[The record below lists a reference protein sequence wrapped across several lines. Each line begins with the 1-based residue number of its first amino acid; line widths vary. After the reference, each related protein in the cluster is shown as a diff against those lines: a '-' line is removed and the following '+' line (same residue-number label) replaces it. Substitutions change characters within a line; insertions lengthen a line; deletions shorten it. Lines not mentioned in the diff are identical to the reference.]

1 MAAPPPPYQGIQMP
15 AFPAGLPPPSFPPP
29 AGGFYQA
36 QPVGAQAAT
45 APEQALAQ
53 MQLQQ
58 QQMQIIQEPPAEAPP
73 AAPAEQQTA
82 ATTRLEENR
91 PPPLNT
97 NPTPV
102 RRGLFNFFRRG
113 NATDA
118 SQQQQQQQ
126 QQGPGQQQ
134 QPGATGGAPDPND
147 PDAAAAQLGPSAS
160 RAGSQAGSQG
170 GAAGAG
176 TEGGAGGAPGAG
188 AGQPQGP
195 GIMQK
200 EERDALQVAMVSYDN
215 SYKLQEEAPAVT
227 AAVILHFDTGRI
239 TGAPAPL
246 PSRLTAQHEGRFA
259 REELGLYREDQ
270 CVLSEN
276 SLNKTEQ
283 RIAKAATLDRALLA
297 EMAGGNAAAG
307 EQQVAIMAQ
316 RQAARAQ
323 EVQVQQLQV
332 GALPTLTEEEEKP
345 EAAEAPGPQGQLPPG
360 AASPPQGGQQQQPP
374 QAPMTPGGPMLP
386 MPPGPG
392 GSPPVMAAAQLPLSP
407 GAEAEAI
414 AAAGGAL
421 TPEQQ
426 AALQQ
431 QQQQQQQQQ
440 LAAQGLLPPGAQAGD
455 PAAMAAMAAVGG
467 GGGGDPIAAAMA
479 MAAAA
484 AGAPSAPAIQDPLFA
499 YQWLDENGLMVYVPN
514 PIKRD
519 KERPARRYDQDKE
532 MTRTY
537 VRRPVVEAVAGA
549 GGRGGGARGS
559 EARLY
564 RLDIEL
570 GRLEFGV
577 HPAMSQEDLL
587 AARLMALFRE
597 FKKREAVGLVLFYA
611 ARLAALEDSLLGARE
626 KLFALQATEAAAD
639 DVLDAYALLGKIER
653 EVAELR
659 QLKEEEEALLTRTV
673 RAMERQFEALRAVR
687 QQQGYALTNLELTV
701 LTKPPLEMSWK
712 QGVLTRERL
721 DVLLVAAEL
730 EDIAGLPRFPDPLPV
745 PDLADLPLP
754 RLNAAGAPMGAG
766 GPGGLGPGFL
776 GAPGAFGAYGAL
788 VPGGQAAAAAAAAM
802 AAGEAYT
809 FRLRRVESMCAAHS
823 ALLAEAVA
831 RLDALKNRPSADPED
846 PVLKALEEQVALLG
860 RAPRRVAM
868 MAEDALE
875 LQRRATEMVKAGQV
889 FVSRLPHLVPVLT
902 INPTGPAGAGLP
914 PAAQQQLALMQQ
926 QGQQPGQQQQ
936 QQMVMTPQGMMPAPG
951 QQPQGP
957 GQQPPGQQPWQQ
969 QQPKTVGKQGSKG
982 RYYIKLFVNHKF
994 VDQSDVATLAE
1005 NFSGDFKD
1013 LFSVQVSHFPESI
1026 LVQLFERHAL
1036 RDYFVAQVYV
1046 AVPGVSG
1053 TPHVDATPRPYQF
1066 TSLTAFRTRNA
1077 TNNPN
1082 GGGLS
1087 GAMPLMSADAGG
1099 GAGAGGGPGA
1109 FATVFPAGTLYVRC
1123 GWVSQRVAPG
1133 ASLEET
1139 VVPKA
1144 MTTYEN
1150 PLADRQREEGPLG
1163 TWAGQPGS
1171 GVLGAPDIEA
1181 GRSLMPPLPSVPVDR
1196 MLRRAAE
1203 RIGGKANRAQ
1213 IMRWLA
1219 DNVIDPNDPR
1229 NAPLL
1234 ELLKTHEAA
1243 SGALGDLFRLDI
1255 FPDVAMKDDRVADK
1269 RMSVLARRWQAGIY
1283 RAPDK
1288 NLLKGVRSVPLRAPL
1303 TAEETQHLDSQYL
1316 DQLALLEEAA
1326 DGTQLGLA
1334 RVMMARHEKAMQVQ
1348 IGARLTNAIKERE
1361 ERIRAF
1367 AIRVRAAAA
1376 RLAGGR
1382 TMARRFRTEDVVN
1395 DAPLPQFKLELGA
1408 IAQLLAPR
1416 RPLKRSK
1423 KLVKSLMASV
1433 PRETQLMV
1441 TIQRAANL
1449 PARMAN
1455 SAVGGTDD
1463 KRLRRGA
1470 GVDRRRGGRSG
1481 GDDGDEGGGGGLP
1494 SGAPDRLS
1502 QQRNCFVE
1510 VRFRSLSQRTI
1521 AVPGE
1526 FPIFNEEID
1535 LDVFRDDGRDTQ
1547 QAGPEDGSALE
1558 PSPSALQENS
1568 DLITFNVFDEIIVEP
1583 SEPLTLRRRDAEIS
1597 DPVRLPERERRFLG
1611 CVRVPLSAI
1620 YQMQVLE
1627 GTFKLE
1633 SPPVVLGYV
1642 QTSQRPATISIY
1654 MTLRPRLAA
1663 PAGDMDER
1671 VTSGEQEQVN
1681 RHAQRW
1687 RAALLGRAECRSR
1700 VVKVMAVD
1708 ADGAAVLVCRYVAAT
1723 LLPPS
1728 LAVNVAAGGAAVAAG
1743 GVEMLM
1749 LKLARFVA
1757 HVPYMED
1764 SGLHKRRNDIWTSS
1778 AELLHLSGGD
1788 FEEHAHLLAGY
1799 FLQLGLQAFVVAGT
1813 SLCGAR
1819 SMFVLTTGQAAAP
1832 PGQPQAPPPPL
1843 NLNAELL
1850 RLWNPL
1856 TGTVVSVKD
1865 PTGEMREVGQ
1875 LYDGTNIWANT
1886 QPTGRPWEMHWNLT
1900 NGRDWAPFFGAQ
1912 LPPREIATIQT
1923 TPLYEELEKQFYEEL
1938 EGRVEKKV
1946 EEALSQARAAGA
1958 YVTKPDNKVSRLLKN
1973 LLREMPK
1980 TCEAIAAASLAA
1992 SAALAEAAGKGPLEA
2007 PQHLGERH
2015 NLITG
2020 LQASHNERIRRE
2032 SKAEAVHG
2040 HILALPFSDS
2050 YLEAVAD
2057 AVLNTGIHRIADERV
2072 KFSTAVFVE
2081 PLGASFV
2088 CCMWIYVAA
2097 IRS

>member
-1 MAAPPPPYQGIQMP
+1 
-15 AFPAGLPPPSFPPP
+15 
-29 AGGFYQA
+29 
-36 QPVGAQAAT
+36 
-45 APEQALAQ
+45 
-53 MQLQQ
+53 
-58 QQMQIIQEPPAEAPP
+58 
-73 AAPAEQQTA
+73 
-82 ATTRLEENR
+82 
-91 PPPLNT
+91 
-97 NPTPV
+97 
-102 RRGLFNFFRRG
+102 
-113 NATDA
+113 
-118 SQQQQQQQ
+118 
-126 QQGPGQQQ
+126 
-134 QPGATGGAPDPND
+134 
-147 PDAAAAQLGPSAS
+147 
-160 RAGSQAGSQG
+160 
-170 GAAGAG
+170 
-176 TEGGAGGAPGAG
+176 
-188 AGQPQGP
+188 
-195 GIMQK
+195 MQK

-227 AAVILHFDTGRI
+227 AAIILHFDTGRI

-259 REELGLYREDQ
+259 REELGLYRENQ
-270 CVLSEN
+270 
-276 SLNKTEQ
+276 
-283 RIAKAATLDRALLA
+283 ALLA

-307 EQQVAIMAQ
+307 GQQVAIMAQ
-316 RQAARAQ
+316 RQAVRAQ
-323 EVQVQQLQV
+323 EVQTQQLQ
-332 GALPTLTEEEEKP
+332 
-345 EAAEAPGPQGQLPPG
+345 
-360 AASPPQGGQQQQPP
+360 
-374 QAPMTPGGPMLP
+374 
-386 MPPGPG
+386 
-392 GSPPVMAAAQLPLSP
+392 
-407 GAEAEAI
+407 
-414 AAAGGAL
+414 
-421 TPEQQ
+421 
-426 AALQQ
+426 
-431 QQQQQQQQQ
+431 
-440 LAAQGLLPPGAQAGD
+440 
-455 PAAMAAMAAVGG
+455 
-467 GGGGDPIAAAMA
+467 
-479 MAAAA
+479 
-484 AGAPSAPAIQDPLFA
+484 
-499 YQWLDENGLMVYVPN
+499 
-514 PIKRD
+514 RD

-537 VRRPVVEAVAGA
+537 VRRPVVDAVAGA
-549 GGRGGGARGS
+549 GGRGGRGES
-559 EARLY
+559 RLY

-597 FKKREAVGLVLFYA
+597 YKKREAVGLVLFYA
-611 ARLAALEDSLLGARE
+611 GRLAALEDSLLGARE

-673 RAMERQFEALRAVR
+673 RAMERQFEALRGIR

-701 LTKPPLEMSWK
+701 LTRPPLEMSWK

-721 DVLLVAAEL
+721 DVLL
-730 EDIAGLPRFPDPLPV
+730 
-745 PDLADLPLP
+745 
-754 RLNAAGAPMGAG
+754 
-766 GPGGLGPGFL
+766 
-776 GAPGAFGAYGAL
+776 
-788 VPGGQAAAAAAAAM
+788 
-802 AAGEAYT
+802 
-809 FRLRRVESMCAAHS
+809 
-823 ALLAEAVA
+823 
-831 RLDALKNRPSADPED
+831 NRPSADPED
-846 PVLKALEEQVALLG
+846 PVLKALEDQVALLG

-868 MAEDALE
+868 MAEDSLE
-875 LQRRATEMVKAGQV
+875 LQRRATEMVHG
-889 FVSRLPHLVPVLT
+889 LM
-902 INPTGPAGAGLP
+902 PA
-914 PAAQQQLALMQQ
+914 
-926 QGQQPGQQQQ
+926 PGQQQQ
-936 QQMVMTPQGMMPAPG
+936 QL
-951 QQPQGP
+951 GP
-957 GQQPPGQQPWQQ
+957 GQQLPGAGPQGQHMGGPMGN
-969 QQPKTVGKQGSKG
+969 QPKTVGKQGSKG
-982 RYYIKLFVNHKF
+982 RYYVKLFVNHKF

-1026 LVQLFERHAL
+1026 LVQLYERHAL
-1036 RDYFVAQVYV
+1036 RDYFVAQ
-1046 AVPGVSG
+1046 
-1053 TPHVDATPRPYQF
+1053 
-1066 TSLTAFRTRNA
+1066 
-1077 TNNPN
+1077 
-1082 GGGLS
+1082 
-1087 GAMPLMSADAGG
+1087 
-1099 GAGAGGGPGA
+1099 
-1109 FATVFPAGTLYVRC
+1109 
-1123 GWVSQRVAPG
+1123 RVAAG
-1133 ASLEET
+1133 ASLEER

-1144 MTTYEN
+1144 MTTYDN
-1150 PLADRQREEGPLG
+1150 PLADRGREEGPLG

-1171 GVLGAPDIEA
+1171 GVVGAPDIES

-1255 FPDVAMKDDRVADK
+1255 FPDVAMK
-1269 RMSVLARRWQAGIY
+1269 AGIY

-1288 NLLKGVRSVPLRAPL
+1288 NLLK
-1303 TAEETQHLDSQYL
+1303 
-1316 DQLALLEEAA
+1316 
-1326 DGTQLGLA
+1326 
-1334 RVMMARHEKAMQVQ
+1334 
-1348 IGARLTNAIKERE
+1348 GARLTNAIKERE

-1367 AIRVRAAAA
+1367 AIR
-1376 RLAGGR
+1376 
-1382 TMARRFRTEDVVN
+1382 
-1395 DAPLPQFKLELGA
+1395 FKLELGA

-1423 KLVKSLMASV
+1423 KLVKSLMTSV

-1441 TIQRAANL
+1441 TIQRAASL
-1449 PARMAN
+1449 PARMAR
-1455 SAVGGTDD
+1455 SA
-1463 KRLRRGA
+1463 
-1470 GVDRRRGGRSG
+1470 
-1481 GDDGDEGGGGGLP
+1481 
-1494 SGAPDRLS
+1494 
-1502 QQRNCFVE
+1502 

-1526 FPIFNEEID
+1526 FPIFNEE
-1535 LDVFRDDGRDTQ
+1535 

-1583 SEPLTLRRRDAEIS
+1583 SEPITLRRRDAEIS

-1611 CVRVPLSAI
+1611 CVRVPLSAV

-1633 SPPVVLGYV
+1633 APPVVLGYV
-1642 QTSQRPATISIY
+1642 QTSQRPSTVSIY

-1663 PAGDMDER
+1663 PAGEMDER
-1671 VTSGEQEQVN
+1671 ITSGEQEQVN

-1700 VVKVMAVD
+1700 VIKVMAVD
-1708 ADGAAVLVCRYVAAT
+1708 ADGAAVLVCRYVAPT

-1728 LAVNVAAGGAAVAAG
+1728 LAVN
-1743 GVEMLM
+1743 
-1749 LKLARFVA
+1749 
-1757 HVPYMED
+1757 VPYMED

-1778 AELLHLSGGD
+1778 SELLHLAGGD

-1819 SMFVLTTGQAAAP
+1819 SI
-1832 PGQPQAPPPPL
+1832 
-1843 NLNAELL
+1843 
-1850 RLWNPL
+1850 
-1856 TGTVVSVKD
+1856 VVSVKD

-1875 LYDGTNIWANT
+1875 LYDGSNIWANT
-1886 QPTGRPWEMHWNLT
+1886 QPTGRPWEMNWNLT
-1900 NGRDWAPFFGAQ
+1900 SGRDW
-1912 LPPREIATIQT
+1912 T

-1958 YVTKPDNKVSRLLKN
+1958 FVTKPDNRVSRLLKN

-1980 TCEAIAAASLAA
+1980 TSEAIAAASLAA

-2040 HILALPFSDS
+2040 HVLALPFSDS

-2088 CCMWIYVAA
+2088 CCVWIYVAA